1 MKIENLTIRE
11 KLRLI
16 CGKDYWHTEDF
27 GGKLPSVTMSDGPV
41 GVRRTVPKGDGNEE
55 TVPAVAYPSVQM
67 LANTWNKELA
77 YQLGES
83 LASDCAEHDVDL
95 LLAPGVNIK
104 RSPVCGRNFEYFSE
118 DPYLAGILAKEY
130 IAGLQENGTGACLK
144 HFVANNLEFDRLHQ
158 SSDVDERTLREIYYK
173 PFEIACGAKPVSVM
187 CSYNRVNGVYASE
200 NKTGF
205 DALRNDI
212 GFEGAVISDWLAVR
226 DRTSAAKAGLD
237 LEMPFDQENYEK
249 LVADFEAGKITE
261 KEIDACA
268 ERVLRLVSRLT
279 EMRRGRTVKLSERER
294 IGIAKKIAS
303 EGMIL
308 LKNDGILPLT
318 GKENLA
324 VFGHFAKP
332 ADWGMLCGG
341 GSSRVL
347 PLDCAFDLPKELQK
361 RTSGSVNYASAFDSD
376 CVNSFK
382 QNIRDAILCASSA
395 DVNIICAGT
404 GAKFE
409 YEEDDRKT
417 LRLSAVQ
424 ERFIVDAAS
433 QNVRT
438 VVVLFAGGVI
448 DVSPWA
454 DQVAAILYAGFPGMG
469 SDGII
474 ADILTGKMNPC
485 GKTSETFALLDEYPA
500 SNQNTTCGVTRYGEG
515 LDVGY
520 RYFETYRKPVL
531 YPFGY
536 GLSYSEFLYR
546 NLQVKTDGKSVEVS
560 FEIENRS
567 ERDGKEISQVYVH
580 ECAPLVYRPFMELKG
595 FSKDEVKANK
605 IKTVKMKLDMSVF
618 AHWSIANKQWKITD
632 GVYEI
637 LIGASGADIRLRTR
651 VQIKNKAIVLF

>member
-1 MKIENLTIRE
+1 M
-11 KLRLI
+11 
-16 CGKDYWHTEDF
+16 
-27 GGKLPSVTMSDGPV
+27 
-41 GVRRTVPKGDGNEE
+41 
-55 TVPAVAYPSVQM
+55 
-67 LANTWNKELA
+67 
-77 YQLGES
+77 
-83 LASDCAEHDVDL
+83 
-95 LLAPGVNIK
+95 
-104 RSPVCGRNFEYFSE
+104 
-118 DPYLAGILAKEY
+118 
-130 IAGLQENGTGACLK
+130 
-144 HFVANNLEFDRLHQ
+144 
-158 SSDVDERTLREIYYK
+158 
-173 PFEIACGAKPVSVM
+173 
-187 CSYNRVNGVYASE
+187 
-200 NKTGF
+200 
-205 DALRNDI
+205 
-212 GFEGAVISDWLAVR
+212 
-226 DRTSAAKAGLD
+226 
-237 LEMPFDQENYEK
+237 
-249 LVADFEAGKITE
+249 
-261 KEIDACA
+261 
-268 ERVLRLVSRLT
+268 
-279 EMRRGRTVKLSERER
+279 
-294 IGIAKKIAS
+294 
-303 EGMIL
+303 
-308 LKNDGILPLT
+308 
-318 GKENLA
+318 
-324 VFGHFAKP
+324 
-332 ADWGMLCGG
+332 
-341 GSSRVL
+341 
-347 PLDCAFDLPKELQK
+347 QK
-361 RTSGSVNYASAFDSD
+361 RTSGSVNYASAFDAD

-637 LIGASGADIRLRTR
+637 LIGASGSDIRLRTR

>member
-41 GVRRTVPKGDGNEE
+41 GVRQTVPKGDGNEE

-83 LASDCAEHDVDL
+83 LASDCAEHNVDL

-536 GLSYSEFLYR
+536 GLSYSAFLYL
-546 NLQVKTDGKSVEVS
+546 NLQVKSNGYSVELS

-605 IKTVKMKLDMSVF
+605 IKTVKMKSDTSVF